1 MRGRCIFPDCLPLGP
16 ALPAGLF
23 VVCAC
28 MPCAPGTFTQA
39 HIDGRSQLGIQRPAT
54 ALRLKEWESTNEC
67 DLALL
72 CGSARLVAMAAD
84 RSSWCGHGRIFIGPP
99 HVRRLFSR
107 RARLR
112 LQVRSITDCF
122 PARTALGTTTLIRI
136 ISPDG
141 VRSSVRGVMQRR

>member
-1 MRGRCIFPDCLPLGP
+1 MHFPWLPGSGP
-16 ALPAGLF
+16 GVSRRVFYRLCG
-23 VVCAC
+23 